1 MRKLYASIFLLL
13 LSITLHAQQTGSIV
27 GNVTDPSGAAV
38 PDANI
43 TIVNTSTQSQRIVV
57 SNGQGEYVASALPT
71 GQYSITVE
79 RTGFRKLERTGLTL
93 TTANTLTVDLE
104 LQVGSAMQ
112 TVEVSAQASLLQSQS
127 GTVSALVDS
136 KQVVN
141 LPLATR
147 NFTDLVLLTP
157 GAHQGSASNLSEGG
171 SAYSIRGGANFSVN
185 GTTAATNSYLIDGL
199 YNRNQWLN
207 TLVIVPV
214 VDSIQEYRVLTS
226 SFNAE
231 YGESAGAVT
240 LVTTKAGSNHF
251 HGAAWEFLRND
262 RMNANTYFAKRSGLA
277 RPKYNRN
284 VFGGNI
290 GGPLWRGRT
299 FFFADYQGIRQHTPV
314 TTTVTIPTQAQVNM
328 VKTGDFSGAPVTIYN
343 PYTTTTVGGVTR
355 RTPYLN
361 NRLTPNLDP
370 AAVRFISL
378 LPAPTNNNATGNYTI
393 TPDLT
398 LNDDQFDTRIDQNVG
413 ASDRLF
419 FKYSYDRAKQI
430 SPGTMYPNPAANI
443 PVGPY
448 FSSGGNGAFGNDA
461 FAQSGTLGFTHVF
474 SPDVLLELHAG
485 ILRWNAE
492 VAPLGIG
499 YASSTAVG
507 IPNINYSPQSGGLA
521 AATLSGF
528 AAMGDN
534 STYPEISHITTF
546 QYDGDI
552 IRTKGSHT
560 IRAGLLFLRHRLN
573 GFSAFPVRGTFDF
586 NGQYTRLNNATAV
599 SATALQ
605 YYALADF
612 AIGATDGANRN
623 ILTGS
628 FGMRTFQLAPYIQD
642 TWRASDR
649 LTLDYGLRWEVSA
662 PPYEVNNHWAN
673 LDIRTGQLQVAGL
686 NGNDR
691 RLRDFDLKTLSPRAG
706 LAYTLDKS
714 KKTVLRA
721 GFGISYVDTL
731 AGGAQLYKNL
741 PYYFAQ
747 NITTSVDS
755 APTALLSQGFSI
767 PVAPDPNNIAAIS
780 TGSPT
785 AWNKNTRQTSVT
797 QYSLGIQ
804 RELRADT
811 ILDISYVGTGSRHLL
826 ANSLNLNQSRPGAG
840 AQGPRRPYY
849 TINPNLVNVAY
860 RDSAGDASYNSLQIH
875 AEKRLS
881 GGLNFGVSYT
891 FAKYLS
897 DIGNVNSGGNNDVQD
912 NACLRCNWGPT
923 PDDLRHNLVVNHV
936 YELPFGHGRRFVKDG
951 VMSYLLGPWNLSG
964 VWSLHSGSRFT
975 VFYGTNVS
983 NSSGGGTQR
992 PDRIASG
999 KLSSGQSITRWF
1011 DTSAFVAPSQFQFGN
1026 SGTGILTGP
1035 GYFNVDLTLERH
1047 IVFRERYD
1055 LNIRGE
1061 SFNSFNRANFN
1072 NPGSTIGTAT
1082 AGVISG
1088 TQAARILQVAVKLAF

>member
-1 MRKLYASIFLLL
+1 MRKLYALLL
-13 LSITLHAQQTGSIV
+13 LLPMSIPLHAQQTGSIV
-27 GNVTDPSGAAV
+27 GSVKDPSGAAI

-43 TIVNTSTQSQRIVV
+43 TFVNASTQLQRVV
-57 SNGQGEYVASALPT
+57 KSNGLGEYVASALPT
-71 GQYSITVE
+71 GQYSVTVE
-79 RTGFRKLERTGLTL
+79 KAGFRKLERTGLTL
-93 TTANTLTVDLE
+93 TTANTLTVDLD
-104 LQVGSAMQ
+104 LQVGSEMQ

-136 KQVVN
+136 RQMVN

-157 GAHQGSASNLSEGG
+157 GAHTGSASNLGEGG
-171 SAYSIRGGANFSVN
+171 TAYSIRGGANFSVN
-185 GTTAATNSYLIDGL
+185 GTSAATNSYLIDGL

-207 TLVIVPV
+207 TLVIVPI

-262 RMNANTYFAKRSGLA
+262 RLNANTYFAKRSGLA

-290 GGPLWRGRT
+290 GGPIWRDHT

-314 TTTVTIPTQAQVNM
+314 TSTTTIPTQAQVNM

-343 PYTTTTVGGVTR
+343 PYTTTTVGGVSR

-361 NRLTPNLDP
+361 NRVTPNLDP
-370 AAVRFISL
+370 AAVRYISL
-378 LPAPTNNNATGNYTI
+378 LPAPTNSNSTGNYTI
-393 TPDLT
+393 TPSLT
-398 LNDDQFDTRIDQNVG
+398 LNDDQFDARIDQNIG
-413 ASDRLF
+413 AADRLF
-419 FKYSYDRAKQI
+419 FKYSYDRAEQI
-430 SPGTMYPNPAANI
+430 TPGSMYPNPASDI

-448 FSSGGNGAFGNDA
+448 FSSGGQGAFGTTA
-461 FAQSGTLGFTHVF
+461 FVQSGTLGYTHVF
-474 SPDVLLELHAG
+474 SPSLLLELHAG
-485 ILRWNAE
+485 ILRWNGI

-499 YASSTAVG
+499 YESSTAVG

-521 AATLSGF
+521 AVTLSGF

-534 STYPEISHITTF
+534 STEPELSHITTF

-552 IRTKGSHT
+552 IRTKGAHT
-560 IRAGLLFLRHRLN
+560 IRTGFLFLRHRLN
-573 GFSAFPVRGTFDF
+573 GYSSFPVRGTFNF

-612 AIGATDGANRN
+612 AIGATDAANRN

-642 TWRASDR
+642 TWRASNR
-649 LTLDYGLRWEVSA
+649 LTLDYGVRWEIRS
-662 PPYEVNNHWAN
+662 PPYEVHNHWAN

-686 NGNDR
+686 NGNGR
-691 RLRDFDLKTLSPRAG
+691 RLRNFDLKTISPRAG

-714 KKTVLRA
+714 RKTVLRA
-721 GFGISYVDTL
+721 GFGMSYVDTL
-731 AGGAQLYKNL
+731 AGGAQMYKNL

-747 NITTSVDS
+747 NITTSADS
-755 APTALLSQGFSI
+755 VPTALLSQGFSI
-767 PVAPDPNNIAAIS
+767 PVAPDPNDIAAIS

-785 AWNKNTRQTSVT
+785 VWNKNTRQSGVI

-811 ILDISYVGTGSRHLL
+811 ILDISYVGTASHHLL

-849 TINPNLVNVAY
+849 TINPNLINVAY

-875 AEKRLS
+875 AERRLS

-897 DIGNVNSGGNNDVQD
+897 DIGNINSGGNNNVQD
-912 NACLRCNWGPT
+912 NACLRCNWGPST
-923 PDDLRHNLVVNHV
+923 DDLRHNLVVNHV

-964 VWSLHSGSRFT
+964 VWSLHSGSHFT
-975 VFYGTNVS
+975 VFYATNVS

-999 KLSSGQSITRWF
+999 KLKSGRSIDHWF
-1011 DTSAFVAPSQFQFGN
+1011 DTSAFVAPAQYHFGN

-1047 IVFRERYD
+1047 IVFRDRYD
-1055 LNIRGE
+1055 LDIRGE
-1061 SFNSFNRANFN
+1061 SFNSFNRANFD
-1072 NPGSTIGTAT
+1072 NPGSTIGNAT

-1088 TQAARILQVAVKLAF
+1088 TGAARVMQVAVKLAF